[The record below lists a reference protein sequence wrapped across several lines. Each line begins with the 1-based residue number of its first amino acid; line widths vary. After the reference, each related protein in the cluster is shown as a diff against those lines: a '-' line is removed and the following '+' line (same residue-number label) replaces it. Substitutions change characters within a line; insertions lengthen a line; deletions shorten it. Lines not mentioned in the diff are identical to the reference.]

1 MVDYEAF
8 TTALREVDAREDVL
22 VTIWQ
27 GIQSHSQTLRT
38 VTEPEY
44 AYSQREVVLVVSVH
58 HTIPNATY

>member
-38 VTEPEY
+38 VTEPES
-44 AYSQREVVLVVSVH
+44 AYSQREVVFIVSVYH
-58 HTIPNATY
+58 KILDATY